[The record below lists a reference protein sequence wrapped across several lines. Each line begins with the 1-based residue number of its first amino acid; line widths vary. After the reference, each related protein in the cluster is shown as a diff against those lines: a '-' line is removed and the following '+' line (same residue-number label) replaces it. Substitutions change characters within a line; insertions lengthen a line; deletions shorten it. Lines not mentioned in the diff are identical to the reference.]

1 MTTLC
6 DGNHPDLSTWGG
18 SCFSWRLAYQ
28 HVDVLDKIMVYLVY
42 LIYSDIH
49 WFTVRFVGVPYA
61 GDSGMFS
68 GCGLNY
74 NIWNVRWST
83 LAKI

>member
-1 MTTLC
+1 
-6 DGNHPDLSTWGG
+6 
-18 SCFSWRLAYQ
+18 
-28 HVDVLDKIMVYLVY
+28 MVYLVY

-49 WFTVRFVGVPYA
+49 WFTVRFVGVPHA

-74 NIWNVRWST
+74 NICDARWST
-83 LAKI
+83 LVKI